1 MAQKTQKATKAKKKS
16 HRGAKKR
23 FKLTGTGK
31 VLRHQAMKRHI
42 LTKKTRSRKR
52 RLRQEVEQGGSLGRT
67 VKALIS

>member
-1 MAQKTQKATKAKKKS
+1 MAQKTTKAKKKS

>member
-1 MAQKTQKATKAKKKS
+1 VAQKKKT

-31 VLRHQAMKRHI
+31 VMRHKSMKRHI

-52 RLRQEVEQGGSLGRT
+52 RLRREVEQGGALGRA
-67 VKALIS
+67 VKELIS

>member
-1 MAQKTQKATKAKKKS
+1 MAQKTTKAKKKT

-23 FKLTGTGK
+23 FKLSGTGK
-31 VLRHQAMKRHI
+31 VLRHKANKRHI

-67 VKALIS
+67 VKNLIS